1 MLHIYWEFHCK
12 PDKQEEFERHYA
24 GSGTASGTVSGSWAE
39 FFQRDTAY
47 RKTILL
53 RDQANDTRY
62 LTIDI
67 WETLAA
73 YEAFKQKYA
82 EEYTALDKQFDA
94 LNESETFL
102 GNFDKIE

>member
-12 PDKQEEFERHYA
+12 PDKQEEFERHY
-24 GSGTASGTVSGSWAE
+24 SGTGAWAE
-39 FFQRDTAY
+39 FFQRDAAY

-53 RDQANDTRY
+53 RDRTNDTRY

-73 YEAFKQKYA
+73 YEAFKQKYS
-82 EEYTALDKQFDA
+82 EEYSALDKQFEA
-94 LNESETFL
+94 LTESETFL
-102 GNFDKIE
+102 GYFDKVE

>member
-12 PDKQEEFERHYA
+12 PDKQAEFEQRY
-24 GSGTASGTVSGSWAE
+24 SGSGSWAE

-53 RDQANDTRY
+53 RDQANETRY

-82 EEYTALDKQFDA
+82 EEYAALDKQFEA
-94 LNESETFL
+94 LTESEAIL
-102 GNFDKIE
+102 GYFDKIE